1 MEERRLHLF
10 LYLTV
15 DKFMKKV
22 AKLTRQSVLES
33 QLKGNLATIEEI
45 RTDTLNDLQLLS
57 EDFQHLH
64 LVIASV
70 QQNYAALLTQNRQMR
85 GMLLQVVD
93 ECYCWQG
100 NRCDRCRAILQ
111 LLSNRQLE

>member
-1 MEERRLHLF
+1 
-10 LYLTV
+10 
-15 DKFMKKV
+15 MKKI
-22 AKLTRQSVLES
+22 ANLTRESVLEN

-64 LVIASV
+64 VVVASV
-70 QQNYAALLTQNRQMR
+70 QQNYAALLKQNRQMR
-85 GMLLQVVD
+85 SLLLQVMD

-100 NRCDRCRAILQ
+100 NRCDRCNTILQ
-111 LLSNRQLE
+111 LLSNRQTEG